1 MNKVIVYLLF
11 NCLSTINSFNVV
23 AFSTHNN
30 IRNVYKKL
38 KSENINLFVVDNE
51 DYLNKMLKVTDFL
64 LIDNNC
70 FINKKTT
77 KKLDDYGVP
86 YIDYTKLGY
95 IYNLR
100 LFNNEP
106 YDFYIDAIND
116 KKIKMYCDNSNLKLI
131 TTKETLNEYDQIK
144 IEKSINTLDT
154 LYNKVNIELPKMSKS
169 NKMSTSD
176 FIYYLIFKKIN
187 EKYYLDTKY
196 F

>member
-1 MNKVIVYLLF
+1 MNKFIVYLLF
-11 NCLSTINSFNVV
+11 NCLSTINSFNIV
-23 AFSTHNN
+23 AYSTSKN
-30 IRNVYKKL
+30 IDNAYKKL
-38 KSENINLFVVDNE
+38 INNNLNLFVVDNE
-51 DYLNKMLKVTDFL
+51 DYLNKMIKITDFL
-64 LIDNNC
+64 LIDNDC
-70 FINKKTT
+70 FINKKTS

-95 IYNLR
+95 IHNLR

-106 YDFYIDAIND
+106 YDFYIDTIND

-169 NKMSTSD
+169 NNMNTSD

-187 EKYYLDTKY
+187 EKFYLDTKY